1 MKTFDLSSYTL
12 SISVIV
18 ALLAGCGGP
27 QAPIGAPCAMSQGP
41 GSLRETVR
49 RIALGASASDLSQRH

>member
-1 MKTFDLSSYTL
+1 LNVKTFDLSSYTL

-49 RIALGASASDLSQRH
+49 RIAE